1 MISRRFL
8 GTTGLQVSRLCYG
21 TLSLS
26 DSQTSRTFSEGG
38 ELLAYAY
45 GQGIDFWDT
54 AEIYKTYPHIRAALR
69 SISGLPVVST
79 KSYAFDRKSASA
91 SFEKARRE
99 TGLDVIDI
107 FMLHEQ
113 TNVMTLIGHR
123 EALEFYIE
131 QRDKGLIRAV
141 GISTHAV
148 EPVQAVAYSRT
159 GIEPENMFPRIL
171 EFDLGLLKEIDVVF
185 PIINMNG
192 LGLLDGSAV
201 MMVEA
206 AEAAHAAGVGVL
218 GMKIFGGGNLLNDF
232 GRALEY
238 GLGLKC
244 VDAFAVGM
252 QNKSEIDANVQ
263 LFSGMPL
270 TPEMNDG
277 IRSKK
282 RRLIIEEWCTGCGAC
297 VERCR
302 GGAMQLRGG
311 KAFVDHSKCVLC
323 SYCATVCPE
332 FVIKV
337 V

>member
-1 MISRRFL
+1 MISRRSL
-8 GTTGLQVSRLCYG
+8 GNTGLQVSRLCFG

-26 DSQTSRTFSEGG
+26 GSQTFRTPAEGG

-54 AEIYKTYPHIRAALR
+54 AEIYKTYPHIREALR

-79 KSYAFDRKSASA
+79 KSYAYDRKSASA
-91 SFEKARRE
+91 SFDKARRE

-113 TNVMTLIGHR
+113 MNVMTLIGHR

-148 EPVQAVAYSRT
+148 EPVQAIAYSRT
-159 GIEPENMFPRIL
+159 GIEPWNMPPRIL
-171 EFDLGLLKEIDVVF
+171 EFDTGLLKEIDVVF
-185 PIINMNG
+185 PIINMKG
-192 LGLLDGSAV
+192 LGLLDGSAEE
-201 MMVEA
+201 MARAVEA
-206 AEAAHAAGVGVL
+206 VHAAGVGVL
-218 GMKIFGGGNLLNDF
+218 GMKIFGGGNLINDF
-232 GRALEY
+232 DEALEY
-238 GLGLKC
+238 GLALEC

-252 QNKSEIDANVQ
+252 QNKNEVDTNVQ

-270 TPEMNDG
+270 TPVMLDG
-277 IRSKK
+277 IHSKK
-282 RRLIIEEWCTGCGAC
+282 RRLIIGEWCTGCGAC

-302 GGAMQLRGG
+302 GGAMQLRSGR
-311 KAFVDHSKCVLC
+311 AYVDNDKCVLC
-323 SYCATVCPE
+323 SYCAFVCPE